1 MIFTDAHISGRSA
14 ILAQGGNYH
23 DAKPLVI
30 ASQTTSQSE
39 KRYPQLDLEAT
50 AIDFALWCFRNY
62 IVRAPNI
69 EIKDHKS
76 LYPIFSTHRQS
87 SMRTD
92 RIKLCHQDVNY
103 QVI

>member
-1 MIFTDAHISGRSA
+1 MIFTDAHILGRSA

-50 AIDFALWCFRNY
+50 AIDFAL
-62 IVRAPNI
+62 
-69 EIKDHKS
+69 
-76 LYPIFSTHRQS
+76 
-87 SMRTD
+87 
-92 RIKLCHQDVNY
+92 
-103 QVI
+103 